1 MWYGDIICGTESW
14 LSGIK
19 PGKDPEHNA
28 IKSSEVFPPTHAFY
42 RNDRETTGSGVF
54 VGVRK
59 DMTSESQP
67 SLTTEC
73 EVVWTKA
80 KIQGS
85 RDLYIASF
93 YMPHRHLDSI
103 RKLGDSLQKLLS
115 QPKEKHIVLAGDFN
129 CPDIDWEHLTVRKG
143 APDREVQQALID
155 IATDYGLTQ
164 IHDQPTRLENIL
176 DLVLTNN
183 PSLVK
188 TSTSIPG
195 ISDHAMVVTDFCI
208 LPQLTTQNARRLY
221 VFSKAD
227 WKKIHS
233 EASHLSTII
242 LERKKQGDDICSLW
256 TTFKTSL
263 SHIID
268 ESVPS
273 RTTKRRKSLPWFN
286 HKLKRMVRRKA
297 RLYKQAKRSNDWGK
311 FKDFQR
317 KCKRAFRI
325 AEEEYVNTSIITG
338 LDNNN
343 SKPFWRYVK
352 AKRQDRTG
360 LPPLKKDGKLLHDS
374 KDKAQILVKQ
384 FESVFKKASSDL
396 PTTKSCKHQIE
407 PLTVTVE
414 GVEKLLAGI
423 NISKAVGPDNIP
435 NIILK
440 ECSKDLAPGLTEI
453 FQLSVLKGTLPPDWG
468 DRIAKRSPD
477 TPKRPH
483 QPGEVAE
490 TWGMTFNTSKC
501 KILSINSKSTHF
513 YRLQDQILK
522 QVPVSEHPYLGV
534 TLNEKLS
541 WSPHVA
547 KTARKANA
555 VLALL
560 RRNLGFCPKNCKRTA
575 YTALVRSIMEYG
587 AIVWDPYLMK
597 DIDSLEKIQ
606 RRGARFITGD
616 YQSRDPGSM
625 TQMLTNLDLHTL
637 ASRRRCA
644 RLSSYFKVVGGRR
657 DRVLF

>member
-1 MWYGDIICGTESW
+1 
-14 LSGIK
+14 
-19 PGKDPEHNA
+19 
-28 IKSSEVFPPTHAFY
+28 
-42 RNDRETTGSGVF
+42 
-54 VGVRK
+54 
-59 DMTSESQP
+59 
-67 SLTTEC
+67 
-73 EVVWTKA
+73 
-80 KIQGS
+80 
-85 RDLYIASF
+85 
-93 YMPHRHLDSI
+93 
-103 RKLGDSLQKLLS
+103 
-115 QPKEKHIVLAGDFN
+115 
-129 CPDIDWEHLTVRKG
+129 
-143 APDREVQQALID
+143 
-155 IATDYGLTQ
+155 
-164 IHDQPTRLENIL
+164 
-176 DLVLTNN
+176 
-183 PSLVK
+183 
-188 TSTSIPG
+188 
-195 ISDHAMVVTDFCI
+195 
-208 LPQLTTQNARRLY
+208 
-221 VFSKAD
+221 
-227 WKKIHS
+227 
-233 EASHLSTII
+233 
-242 LERKKQGDDICSLW
+242 
-256 TTFKTSL
+256 
-263 SHIID
+263 
-268 ESVPS
+268 
-273 RTTKRRKSLPWFN
+273 
-286 HKLKRMVRRKA
+286 MVRRKA
-297 RLYKQAKRSNDWGK
+297 RLYKQARRSNDWGK

-317 KCKRAFRI
+317 KCKRAFHI

-423 NISKAVGPDNIP
+423 HISKAVGPDNIP
-435 NIILK
+435 NIVLK
-440 ECSKDLAPGLTEI
+440 DCSKDLAPGLTEI
-453 FQLSVLKGTLPPDWG
+453 FQLSVLKGTLPPDWVKANITPVYKNG
-468 DRIAKRSPD
+468 DIHLAENY
-477 TPKRPH
+477 RP
-483 QPGEVAE
+483 VSL
-490 TWGMTFNTSKC
+490 T
-501 KILSINSKSTHF
+501 
-513 YRLQDQILK
+513 LQDQILK
-522 QVPVSEHPYLGV
+522 QVAEHPYLGL

-547 KTARKANA
+547 KTSRKANA

-637 ASRRRCA
+637 ASRQRCA
-644 RLSSYFKVVGGRR
+644 RLSSYFEVVGGVTTRLLNLATKP
-657 DRVLF
+657 RVRPLNFSRPRTKLLSTSPQELDFYGSPSSSSRFI